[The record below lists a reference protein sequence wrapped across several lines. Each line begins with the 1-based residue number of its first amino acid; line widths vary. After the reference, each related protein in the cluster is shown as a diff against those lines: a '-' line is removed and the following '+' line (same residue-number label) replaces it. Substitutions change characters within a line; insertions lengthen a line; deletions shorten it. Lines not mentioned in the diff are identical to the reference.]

1 MTTSTIYSQGITVD
15 SPGIAAAIDSK
26 MERARY
32 LNRLDTPADI
42 IQSPPKASKAMF
54 PGLLGD
60 IVTLCTAHSEAV
72 PVAVAAYALAWFSAL
87 IGPLRFVQIGDE
99 CRRLNNFM
107 LLVGPTG
114 MGKGTSE
121 YGPKKI
127 FKQVEECLQTQFDN
141 QWQQGQTEGIA
152 EFPQLDVHEG
162 GLSSGEGLAAAKA
175 DSLKIG
181 KDETAIEITDK
192 RFLII
197 ESEFGNVL
205 NMAERQGNTLSHV
218 LRNGYD
224 GKIIRPLTKRDRVCV
239 TDPYFV
245 LVGNITPGE
254 LCGHRQ
260 NAVMS
265 VNGMLNRMLILW
277 TSTTRR
283 QPIPEPVNAAKL
295 SELSDR
301 LMQCIMFA
309 RRNSFECHYRKQ
321 STLARPVTL
330 DATAKQLWVD
340 VYPQLVN
347 LPDCEQIRALCR
359 RHRLHILILASL
371 FALLDNRNVINSCD
385 LSAALDWSNFSRQ
398 SVLYVYQF
406 FTEQQLSDYQRKIAE
421 GILRAV
427 ASHNGQCQ
435 MSDIYN
441 WFNNCIKQ
449 DVLNNGINYC
459 LTFIPPLL
467 TIEPVQGKRGRP
479 AKQITLSQEGVLYL
493 ASL

>member
-1 MTTSTIYSQGITVD
+1 MTTSTIYSQGVTVD
-15 SPGIAAAIDSK
+15 SPRIAAAIDSK
-26 MERARY
+26 MKTARY
-32 LNRLDTPADI
+32 FNGLDTPTDI
-42 IQSPPKASKAMF
+42 IQSPPKASKVMF

-60 IVTLCTAHSEAV
+60 IVSLCTKYSEAV
-72 PVAVAAYALAWFSAL
+72 PVAVAAYALSWFSAW

-127 FKQVEECLQTQFDN
+127 FKQVEECLQIQFES
-141 QWQQGQTEGIA
+141 QWQQGQTTGIA

-181 KDETAIEITDK
+181 RDETAIEITDK

-254 LCGHRQ
+254 LCNHRQ

-283 QPIPEPVNAAKL
+283 QPIPEPIDAASL

-301 LMQCIMFA
+301 LMRCIMFA
-309 RRNSFECHYRKQ
+309 RHNLFECHYRKQ
-321 STLARPVTL
+321 NVLAKPVHL
-330 DATAKQLWVD
+330 DATARQLWID
-340 VYPQLVN
+340 VYPKLVN
-347 LPDCEQIRALCR
+347 LPDCEQVQALCR
-359 RHRLHILILASL
+359 RHRLHVLILASL
-371 FALLDNRNVINSCD
+371 FALLDNRDLINSCD
-385 LSAALDWSNFSRQ
+385 LSAALAWSDFSRQ

-406 FTEQQLSDYQRKIAE
+406 FNEQRLSDYHRQIGE
-421 GILRAV
+421 GVLRAV
-427 ASHNGQCQ
+427 SSHNGQCQ
-435 MSDIYN
+435 MSDIYS

-449 DVLNNGINYC
+449 EELNHGINYC
-459 LTFIPPLL
+459 LTFVPPLL
-467 TIEPVQGKRGRP
+467 TIEPVQGARGRP
-479 AKQITLSQEGVLYL
+479 AKQITLSQEGALYL

>member
-15 SPGIAAAIDSK
+15 SPSIAAAIDSEMGK
-26 MERARY
+26 ACY
-32 LNRLDTPADI
+32 FNRLDTLADI
-42 IQSPPKASKAMF
+42 IQSPPRASKAMF

-60 IVTLCTAHSEAV
+60 IVSLCTKYSEAV
-72 PVAVAAYALAWFSAL
+72 PVAVAAYALSWFSAW

-127 FKQVEECLQTQFDN
+127 FKHVEECLQIQFESRC
-141 QWQQGQTEGIA
+141 QQSQTEGID

-175 DSLKIG
+175 DQLKIG

-245 LVGNITPGE
+245 MVGNITPGE
-254 LCGHRQ
+254 LCNHRQ

-283 QPIPEPVNAAKL
+283 QPIPEPINAASL
-295 SELSDR
+295 SELADR
-301 LMQCIMFA
+301 LMHCIMFA
-309 RRNSFECHYRKQ
+309 RHNSFECHYRKQ
-321 STLARPVTL
+321 NNMARPVTL
-330 DATAKQLWVD
+330 DATARQLWVD
-340 VYPQLVN
+340 VYPKLVN
-347 LPDCEQIRALCR
+347 LPDCEQVQALCR
-359 RHRLHILILASL
+359 RHRLHVLILASL
-371 FALLDNRNVINSCD
+371 FALLDNRDLINSCD
-385 LSAALDWSNFSRQ
+385 LTAALSWSDFSRQ

-406 FTEQQLSDYQRKIAE
+406 FNEQRLSDYHRQIGE

-427 ASHNGQCQ
+427 ASHNNQCL
-435 MSDIYN
+435 MSDIYK
-441 WFNNCIKQ
+441 WFKNRIKLEA
-449 DVLNNGINYC
+449 LNNGINYC

-479 AKQITLSQEGVLYL
+479 AKQVTLSQEGVLYL

>member
-1 MTTSTIYSQGITVD
+1 MTTSTIYSQGVTVD
-15 SPGIAAAIDSK
+15 SPRIAAAIDSK
-26 MERARY
+26 MKTARY
-32 LNRLDTPADI
+32 FNDLDTPTDI
-42 IQSPPKASKAMF
+42 IQSPPKASDVMF

-60 IVTLCTAHSEAV
+60 IVSLCTKYSEAV
-72 PVAVAAYALAWFSAL
+72 PVAVAAYALSWFSAW

-127 FKQVEECLQTQFDN
+127 FKQVEECLQIQFES
-141 QWQQGQTEGIA
+141 QWQRGQTTGIA

-181 KDETAIEITDK
+181 RDETAIEITDK

-254 LCGHRQ
+254 LCNHRQ

-283 QPIPEPVNAAKL
+283 QPIPEPIDATSL

-301 LMQCIMFA
+301 LMHCIMFA
-309 RRNSFECHYRKQ
+309 RHNLFECHYRKQ
-321 STLARPVTL
+321 NVLAKPVTL
-330 DATAKQLWVD
+330 DATARQLWID
-340 VYPQLVN
+340 VYPKLVN
-347 LPDCEQIRALCR
+347 LPDCEQVQALCR
-359 RHRLHILILASL
+359 RHRLHVLILASL
-371 FALLDNRNVINSCD
+371 FALLDNRDLINSCD
-385 LSAALDWSNFSRQ
+385 LSAALAWSDFSRQ

-406 FTEQQLSDYQRKIAE
+406 FNEQRLSDYHRQIGE
-421 GILRAV
+421 GVLRAV
-427 ASHNGQCQ
+427 SSHNGQCQ
-435 MSDIYN
+435 MSDIYS

-449 DVLNNGINYC
+449 EELNNGINYC

-467 TIEPVQGKRGRP
+467 TIESVQGARGRP
-479 AKQITLSQEGVLYL
+479 AKQITLSQEGALYL